1 MNAPERDRL
10 SVLLDDLAHRADGSN
25 PVDRLERVH
34 GRARRTTRLR
44 VATAATVAAVVV
56 VGAAAV
62 LNRAGDVA
70 TPQPPGTT
78 APTAPATPTA
88 TAPPTATPTATA
100 TPTVST
106 TASATPTHSLVPADS
121 VYPAAGVCAYATGT
135 VVTVTMNPDVPM
147 PRCLSLHPNQRLRVV
162 NSSAL
167 HGSTPVTITVTW
179 AGYAPRVL
187 RPGESTTFEEPAGT
201 YLAVGVHRVH
211 TPPLYGGSAAEVWL
225 H

>member
-25 PVDRLERVH
+25 PADRLARVH

-62 LNRAGDVA
+62 INRAGDVA
-70 TPQPPGTT
+70 TPLPPGTT
-78 APTAPATPTA
+78 TPPVVVQTL
-88 TAPPTATPTATA
+88 TPTATA
-100 TPTVST
+100 TPT
-106 TASATPTHSLVPADS
+106 ATPTLSPTPSVTPTRSLVPADS
-121 VYPAAGVCAYATGT
+121 VYPTAGSCDYASGA

-147 PRCLSLHPNQRLRVV
+147 PRCVSLHPYQQLRVV
-162 NSSAL
+162 NNSAEL
-167 HGSTPVTITVTW
+167 GSPPVTITVTW
-179 AGYAPRVL
+179 ADFAPRVL
-187 RPGESTTFEEPAGT
+187 QAGESTTFAEPAGS

>member
-1 MNAPERDRL
+1 VNAPERDRL
-10 SVLLDDLAHRADGSN
+10 TVLLDDLAHRADGSN
-25 PVDRLERVH
+25 PADRLARVH

-62 LNRAGDVA
+62 LTRADDVA
-70 TPQPPGTT
+70 TPLPPGTT
-78 APTAPATPTA
+78 APTPTVTA
-88 TAPPTATPTATA
+88 TVTATVTTTATA
-100 TPTVST
+100 TPTP
-106 TASATPTHSLVPADS
+106 SATPTRSLVPADS
-121 VYPAAGVCAYATGT
+121 QYPAAGVCAYATGT

-147 PRCLSLHPNQRLRVV
+147 PRCVSLHPDQRLRVV
-162 NSSAL
+162 NDSTL
-167 HGSTPVTITVTW
+167 LGSPPVTITVTW
-179 AGYAPRVL
+179 ADYAPRVL
-187 RPGESTTFEEPAGT
+187 RPGESTTFEEPAGS